1 MFFLKKKISKNIKIK
16 KFIKVDGFCMLRKA
30 KLIEKGRK
38 KNEILDLNFIAE
50 KKIKIDKRENTYECI

>member
-1 MFFLKKKISKNIKIK
+1 
-16 KFIKVDGFCMLRKA
+16 MLRKA